1 MNRPSLHTQAAAL
14 MPQAITDYETIH
26 AYAETGFDLPQ
37 TTAYVTKRLKDM
49 GYVPKPC
56 GKSGIIAVVGDEAAN
71 RTILLRCD
79 MDALPIPEESGLA
92 YGAQNGNMHACGHDM
107 HTAMLLGAA
116 ALLKSHEDKLHGA
129 VKLCFQPAE
138 ELLSGAADMLQNG
151 LLDSPTP
158 DCAVAVHVMTAT
170 QLPTG
175 TVVIPPYG
183 ISAPAAAMF
192 HITLRGKGCHGAS
205 PHLGIDPLPAAAHC
219 LAGLQ
224 TIIARELPMGEAAAL
239 TIGSIHGGAAA
250 NAIAEQ
256 VTLSGSL
263 RAFDDACFRMLKQ
276 RISQVTDGI
285 ASAYR
290 VQAEVTFDSECPA
303 LRNDA
308 DFGTEIAA
316 YLQEMLPQGAVMD
329 ANTFHS
335 HENQKQKGSED
346 FACISR
352 QMPSVMLALAAG
364 CIQDGF
370 THPLH
375 NPKMTLDTQAMQ
387 NGICAYGAAALG
399 YLR

>member
-1 MNRPSLHTQAAAL
+1 MNRPSLHTEAAAL
-14 MPQAITDYETIH
+14 MPQSITDYETLH
-26 AYAETGFDLPQ
+26 AYAETGFDLPK
-37 TTAYVTKRLKDM
+37 TTAYVVKRLKDM

-56 GKSGIIAVVGDEAAN
+56 GKSGIVAVLGDKTAD

-79 MDALPIPEESGLA
+79 MDALPIHEETGLPYA
-92 YGAQNGNMHACGHDM
+92 AQNGNMHACGHDM

-116 ALLKSHEDKLHGA
+116 ALLKSYEAELHGA

-138 ELLSGAADMLQNG
+138 ERISGAADMLQNG
-151 LLDSPTP
+151 LLDAPTP

-170 QLPTG
+170 PIPTG
-175 TVVIPPYG
+175 TVIIPPYG

-192 HITLRGKGCHGAS
+192 HIVLRGKGCHGAS

-239 TIGSIHGGAAA
+239 TIGSIHGGGAA
-250 NAIAEQ
+250 NAIAEEA
-256 VTLSGSL
+256 TLSGSL
-263 RAFDDACFRMLKQ
+263 RAFDDACFHMLKE
-276 RISQVTDGI
+276 RIAQVTDGI
-285 ASAYR
+285 AAAHR
-290 VQAEVTFDSECPA
+290 VQAEVAFDSECPT

-308 DFGTEIAA
+308 DFGAKIAA
-316 YLQEMLPQGAVMD
+316 YLQEMLPQGVVMD
-329 ANTFHS
+329 ANTFDNR
-335 HENQKQKGSED
+335 ENQKQKGSED
-346 FACISR
+346 FACISHK
-352 QMPSVMLALAAG
+352 MPSVMLALAAG
-364 CIQDGF
+364 CVHDGF

-375 NPKMTLDTQAMQ
+375 SPKMTLDTQAMQ